1 MATMSEEP
9 RLTRN
14 ERQVLDVLTDE
25 RRPLTAYELLD
36 ALRPQGVKAPPTVYR
51 ALGRLVAA
59 GLAHRIE
66 SLNAYVACREPGHPG
81 PVALAICR
89 ECGRATELDE
99 AALIEDLGRKVGRTG
114 FRVETATIELRGLCE
129 GCQAAPAQAA
139 GTESRG

>member
-1 MATMSEEP
+1 MSTMSEEP

-36 ALRPQGVKAPPTVYR
+36 VLRPQGVKAPPTVYR

-89 ECGRATELDE
+89 ACGRTTELDE

-114 FRVETATIELRGLCE
+114 FRVETATIELRGLCQA
-129 GCQAAPAQAA
+129 CQPAPAQVV
-139 GTESRG
+139 GER

>member
-1 MATMSEEP
+1 MARMTEET

-14 ERQVLDVLTDE
+14 ERQVLELLE
-25 RRPLTAYELLD
+25 RGRRPLTAYELLD
-36 ALRPQGVKAPPTVYR
+36 ALRPHGVKAPPTVYR
-51 ALGRLVAA
+51 ALGRLVAG

-89 ECGRATELDE
+89 ACGRAAELDE

-114 FRVETATIELRGLCE
+114 FRVETATIELRGLCRE
-129 GCQAAPAQAA
+129 CQDAAAQGAA
-139 GTESRG
+139 GGR